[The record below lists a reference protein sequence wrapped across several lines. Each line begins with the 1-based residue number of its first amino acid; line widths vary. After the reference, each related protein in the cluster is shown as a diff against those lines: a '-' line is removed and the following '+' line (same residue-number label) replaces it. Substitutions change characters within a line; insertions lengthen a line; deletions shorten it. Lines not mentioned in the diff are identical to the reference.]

1 MKRLLSFVLIA
12 AFLFTPAAN
21 AAPKKI
27 SVKAMQ
33 LVTTVGT
40 PDEVSGVVASGK
52 SLIVYGSKAAKAYA
66 RAVDTTGKELWN
78 ISLDQSLASIA
89 TAAVVDSAGDIWI
102 AGATPLALGLTP
114 PSPAAT
120 PEATPVNPDN
130 ASALPTT
137 TVGNLQAVTLWKVT
151 AAGVLAATTTLP
163 TSSVVFPTAISVD
176 RNGASIVGIIG
187 TEKGSAGFFVNS
199 DKAGVFGKL
208 LQIGSMTTTAD
219 AVVRHTDGTFTVAG
233 SSSETLAGKKVA
245 GITDG
250 VLIKIS
256 KAQKITSVVRSS
268 AAKGKR
274 IWNSATSTLLLGGEV
289 VAGGKTETAIT
300 KFSSSFAPTWTYR
313 FASTG
318 PAITVGSTYAV
329 FISTGATP
337 QLNWNPRV
345 ATPLLLTFNAKGAVV
360 AADSGPVGQR
370 ELLGAVLS
378 KELGLLVVTSSADTV
393 SIFTLI
399 PR

>member
-1 MKRLLSFVLIA
+1 VKRLLSFVLIA
-12 AFLFTPAAN
+12 GLLVAPATH

-27 SVKAMQ
+27 AVKPLQ
-33 LVTTVGT
+33 LLTTVGT
-40 PDEVSGVVASGK
+40 PEEVSGVVASGK

-78 ISLDQSLASIA
+78 LSLDQSPASIA
-89 TAAVVDSAGDIWI
+89 IAAVVDSVGDIWI
-102 AGATPLALGLTP
+102 AGATPLALGLTS
-114 PSPAAT
+114 PSPVAT
-120 PEATPVNPDN
+120 PINPDN
-130 ASALPTT
+130 AAAVPTT
-137 TVGNLQAVTLWKVT
+137 NIGNLQAVTLWRVT
-151 AAGVLAATTTLP
+151 AAGVLAGTNTLP

-187 TEKGSAGFFVNS
+187 TEKGSAGFLVNT
-199 DKAGVFGKL
+199 DKAGMFGKL
-208 LQIGSMTTTAD
+208 LQIGSISTTTD
-219 AVVRHTDGTFTVAG
+219 AVVRHTDGSFTVAG

-245 GITDG
+245 GVTDG

-256 KAQKITSVVRSS
+256 KALKITSVVRSS
-268 AAKGKR
+268 AVKGKR

-300 KFSSSFAPTWTYR
+300 KFTTSFAPTWTYR

-318 PAITVGSTYAV
+318 PAITVGSTYAA
-329 FISTGATP
+329 FISTGPTP
-337 QLNWNPRV
+337 QLNWNPKA
-345 ATPLLLTFNAKGAVV
+345 ATPLLLTFNAKGTVV
-360 AADSGPVGQR
+360 AADSGPIGQK
-370 ELLGAVLS
+370 ELLGAILS
-378 KELGLLVVTSSADTV
+378 KELGLLVVTASADTV

>member
-1 MKRLLSFVLIA
+1 MKRLLSLVLIA
-12 AFLFTPAAN
+12 AFLVTPVAN

-40 PDEVSGVVASGK
+40 PDEVSGVVVSGK

-78 ISLDQSLASIA
+78 LSLDQSPASIA
-89 TAAVVDSAGDIWI
+89 TAAVVDSVGDIWI
-102 AGATPLALGLTP
+102 AGATPLALGLIP
-114 PSPAAT
+114 PSPAAL
-120 PEATPVNPDN
+120 PVNPDN
-130 ASALPTT
+130 AAALPTT
-137 TVGNLQAVTLWKVT
+137 NIGNLQAVTLWRVT
-151 AAGVLAATTTLP
+151 AAGVLTGTNTLP

-187 TEKGSAGFFVNS
+187 TEKGSAGFLVNT
-199 DKAGVFGKL
+199 DKSGLFGKL
-208 LQIGSMTTTAD
+208 LQIGSVSTTTD
-219 AVVRHTDGTFTVAG
+219 AVVRHTDGSFTVAG

-245 GITDG
+245 GVTDG

-256 KAQKITSVVRSS
+256 KALKITSVVRSS
-268 AAKGKR
+268 AVKGKR

-289 VAGGKTETAIT
+289 IAGGKTETAIT
-300 KFSSSFAPTWTYR
+300 KFTTSFAPTWTYR

-318 PAITVGSTYAV
+318 PAITVGSTYAA
-329 FISTGATP
+329 FISTAPTP
-337 QLNWNPRV
+337 QLNWNPKV
-345 ATPLLLTFNAKGAVV
+345 ATPLLLTFNAKGTVV
-360 AADSGPVGQR
+360 AADSGPIGQK
-370 ELLGAVLS
+370 ELLGAILS
-378 KELGLLVVTSSADTV
+378 KELGLLVVTASADTV